1 MYKCRLGVNDDKK
14 GSLIFDINVSNGRL
28 GTLRSLFSLGLQRNG
43 LHHPMK
49 RNMRSK
55 TLKNSKHEDGNNNC
69 GEDCVELKC
78 EEFFYYKILNNL
90 L

>member
-1 MYKCRLGVNDDKK
+1 
-14 GSLIFDINVSNGRL
+14 
-28 GTLRSLFSLGLQRNG
+28 
-43 LHHPMK
+43 
-49 RNMRSK
+49 MRSK